1 MTVAEESAGESGR
14 EAWEGMPRRV
24 AAGSGDLGVRRKD
37 REACEGRAAPDAGAL
52 ARPPFALAPVTVVTG
67 SLRGGQD
74 QPCRSTWRYDAAA
87 RGARRSRWSTWTW

>member
-67 SLRGGQD
+67 HYGVG
-74 QPCRSTWRYDAAA
+74 
-87 RGARRSRWSTWTW
+87 